1 MTTDTTTGSTRT
13 EDIKQE
19 GKEVFEEAKAKT
31 TDIGREAKEQG
42 RQVLEEM
49 KYRAR
54 DQADGQARRAAES
67 LRGVAAQLGSM
78 ADSSDEQG
86 MLVDMARNGADQ
98 IQRFA
103 DRLGDDGVDG
113 LLTDVEQFARR
124 RPGLFLAATFGAGM
138 VLGRLVRASDPESM
152 RRAVSQQETNGS
164 EHALADWR
172 PESAAGGPAQGSLG
186 TAASDTDIGVERMPG
201 A

>member
-78 ADSSDEQG
+78 AELSDEQG

-103 DRLGDDGVDG
+103 DRLGNDGVDG

-152 RRAVSQQETNGS
+152 RQAVSQQETNGG